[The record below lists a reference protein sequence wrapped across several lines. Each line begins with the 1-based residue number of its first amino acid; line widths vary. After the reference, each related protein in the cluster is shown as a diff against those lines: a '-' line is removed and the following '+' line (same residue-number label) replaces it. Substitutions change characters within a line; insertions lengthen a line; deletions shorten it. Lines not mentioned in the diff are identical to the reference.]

1 MQFCK
6 DRRFE
11 AYYASD
17 GMGWEMGLKRS
28 NNEFRCWK
36 IPIPAK
42 IIFIWKCTVLQWN
55 HDITNRYITNLEKN
69 IGRCGEVAVS
79 GTSTVLATLNVQ
91 NLDTKNV
98 DGPPASQP
106 ASRQGLDV
114 LAGKTDSERHSEQ
127 SEAINLVPRSLVD
140 ENRRRCCSDMDTPA
154 FRASPYPK
162 LWWYGHPLLIL
173 P

>member
-1 MQFCK
+1 MLEDSYSSK
-6 DRRFE
+6 DNFYMKMYSITVEPR
-11 AYYASD
+11 Y
-17 GMGWEMGLKRS
+17 
-28 NNEFRCWK
+28 NE
-36 IPIPAK
+36 P
-42 IIFIWKCTVLQWN
+42 LYN
-55 HDITNRYITNLEKN
+55 ELEKN

-114 LAGKTDSERHSEQ
+114 LAGKTDSERDSEQ

-140 ENRRRCCSDMDTPA
+140 ESRRRCCSDMDTPA

-162 LWWYGHPLLIL
+162 LW
-173 P
+173 

>member
-1 MQFCK
+1 MYSITVEP
-6 DRRFE
+6 R
-11 AYYASD
+11 Y
-17 GMGWEMGLKRS
+17 
-28 NNEFRCWK
+28 NE
-36 IPIPAK
+36 P
-42 IIFIWKCTVLQWN
+42 LYN
-55 HDITNRYITNLEKN
+55 ELEKD

-127 SEAINLVPRSLVD
+127 SEAINNLVPRSLVD
-140 ENRRRCCSDMDTPA
+140 ESRRRCCSDMDTPA

-162 LWWYGHPLLIL
+162 LW
-173 P
+173 